1 MKTTDQNRKEEE
13 TMDFAFSEREE
24 MLRKT
29 VREFAENEI
38 TPKMEAMEDTGKFPM
53 ELLKPMAELGILGV
67 ITPPE
72 YDGVGLGYI
81 ARTIVLEELGRV
93 CGAMPMAVQVHH
105 MGCAALYDFG
115 TDAQKKKY
123 LPPLAKGE
131 TMGVVAVTDPSGGSD
146 VVGMKTSAELKGD
159 KYILNG
165 RKCFITNSH
174 TSDFWVVIA
183 RTAEGAKG
191 LSAFIVDKDA
201 PGAKVGHEEN
211 KFGLRG
217 ANSGELVFNDC
228 EVPKEN
234 ILGQEGGGLAI
245 AMKTVSESGR
255 TGMAAA
261 ALGILTAVY
270 EEAGKFASERVLYGK
285 PISALQA
292 IQFHM
297 AEIYAQ
303 LEIARLLCYRAS
315 WMKDQNM
322 RFDTESALAK
332 WYTCEAAAN
341 AAKKAVEIHG
351 AYGIMKEYT
360 VQRLLRDAMVTIP
373 AGGTGEIGK
382 VVLARAALAPFR
394 KK

>member
-1 MKTTDQNRKEEE
+1 
-13 TMDFAFSEREE
+13 MDFAFSEREE

-29 VREFAENEI
+29 VREFAENEV
-38 TPKMEAMEDTGKFPM
+38 TPKMGAMEETGKFPM
-53 ELLKPMAELGILGV
+53 ELLKPMAALGVMGV

-72 YDGVGLGYI
+72 YDGVGLGYV

-105 MGCAALYDFG
+105 MGCAAIDDFG

-131 TMGVVAVTDPSGGSD
+131 TMGVVAVTDPGGGSD

-165 RKCFITNSH
+165 RKCFITNTH
-174 TSDFWVVIA
+174 TSDFWVVVA

-191 LSAFIVDKDA
+191 LTAFIVDKDA

-217 ANSGELVFNDC
+217 ANTGELVFNDC

-234 ILGQEGGGLAI
+234 LLGQEGGGLAI
-245 AMKTVSESGR
+245 AMKTVSETGR
-255 TGMAAA
+255 TGMAAT

-285 PISALQA
+285 PISALQG
-292 IQFHM
+292 IQFLM

-332 WYTCEAAAN
+332 WYACEAAAN

-360 VQRLLRDAMVTIP
+360 VQRLLRDAIVTIP

-382 VVLARAALAPFR
+382 VVLARAALAPF
-394 KK
+394 KKK